1 MMFWNHLRTTLTLI
15 PYTWIMPKRLTKDRP
30 GSRQNPGPGQNWPI
44 LWNPGP
50 GQNREIYREFDRDLY
65 RILKFQFVFLLKKF

>member
-1 MMFWNHLRTTLTLI
+1 MNCWLGLGVI
-15 PYTWIMPKRLTKDRP
+15 KDRP

-50 GQNREIYREFDRDLY
+50 GQNREICREFDRDLY
-65 RILKFQFVFLLKKF
+65 RILKFQFSFYRILKFAFKISYSKMQQSY